1 MSGEDRETG
10 KPRRSSLSSSSAPK
24 PPPPGPGW
32 FERLIGGSVS
42 SGQLAGFCRQAAS
55 YLNSGVSMDKALS
68 SLQTQ
73 FQKTGLGPPL
83 ERITQAVRGGDTL
96 TEAFGR
102 EPQVFDSFFLSL
114 LSVAETRGGVPETLK
129 ALSKHYES
137 RQRLI
142 KQARSALI
150 YPIAVLVIAAG
161 VIWLLTV
168 FVLPKLIELLADLP
182 GGGRGGANLPASTRA
197 LITLSRFMGS
207 FGWWLLPLAAIGGLF
222 AMARFYRT
230 RPGRELLDRAMLWV
244 PVLGPLLR
252 HIDAARFARS
262 LSALLDGGVGVD
274 RSLKLSSEVMRLSPL
289 RKAVADAR
297 AEVRSGSD
305 LTTAL
310 GRSRPFPPEVQ
321 AVVETGEETGSLP
334 EALDRAAVVLEEE
347 IEHRVKNLGSLI
359 QPLLLIIVGGFVF
372 FVVVAFI
379 SAYAAAIAGLSAA

>member
-1 MSGEDRETG
+1 
-10 KPRRSSLSSSSAPK
+10 
-24 PPPPGPGW
+24 
-32 FERLIGGSVS
+32 
-42 SGQLAGFCRQAAS
+42 
-55 YLNSGVSMDKALS
+55 
-68 SLQTQ
+68 
-73 FQKTGLGPPL
+73 
-83 ERITQAVRGGDTL
+83 
-96 TEAFGR
+96 
-102 EPQVFDSFFLSL
+102 
-114 LSVAETRGGVPETLK
+114 
-129 ALSKHYES
+129 
-137 RQRLI
+137 
-142 KQARSALI
+142 
-150 YPIAVLVIAAG
+150 
-161 VIWLLTV
+161 
-168 FVLPKLIELLADLP
+168 
-182 GGGRGGANLPASTRA
+182 
-197 LITLSRFMGS
+197 
-207 FGWWLLPLAAIGGLF
+207 
-222 AMARFYRT
+222 
-230 RPGRELLDRAMLWV
+230 MLWV